1 MQHTEYRRETTVKPV
16 NKVLAINGSPRANEG
31 MTDIVIRRFLAGVE
45 AAGAATEVVY
55 PAKMKIAP
63 CVGCLKC
70 WFETPGVCRH
80 KDDMPTL
87 MAKLPAADLVV
98 LASPVYVDGITAQM
112 KAMFDRM
119 VAYTP
124 PFFER
129 VGERSYHP
137 KKSGDEGGILVIST
151 CGFPEREHFQVIS
164 LHFKRICEN
173 MRVPL
178 LGELLFPAASLIAVD
193 PELVE
198 PNLAAAERAGREVVE
213 RGEISDETLAQV
225 NREYVDDPQ
234 AVGQRI
240 NEVFHLV
247 RKHHGL
253 E

>member
-1 MQHTEYRRETTVKPV
+1 MRKI
-16 NKVLAINGSPRANEG
+16 NKVLAINGSPRASEG
-31 MTDIVIRRFLAGVE
+31 MTDVIVKRFLAGAE

-63 CVGCLKC
+63 CIGCLRC

-80 KDDMPTL
+80 KDDMPAL
-87 MAKLPAADLVV
+87 MAKLPTADLVV
-98 LASPVYVDGITAQM
+98 LASPVYVDGMNAQM

-124 PFFER
+124 PFFEQ
-129 VGERSYHP
+129 VGERTYHP
-137 KKSGDEGGILVIST
+137 KENPDEGGILVIST

-173 MRVPL
+173 MRVPW
-178 LGELLFPAASLIAVD
+178 LGELLFPAASLIASE
-193 PELVE
+193 PELVA
-198 PNLAAAERAGREVVE
+198 PNLAATERAGREVVE
-213 RGEISDETLAQV
+213 RGELSPETLAEV
-225 NREYVDDPQ
+225 NREYVDDPI
-234 AVGQRI
+234 AVGKRI

-247 RKHHGL
+247 RKHHGI